1 VDHRPRSGPG
11 PWFSLKRD
19 ADAGASRARGQAA
32 MRMTL
37 GVSWWRRSRSR
48 STSTATR
55 EDRWE
60 PRVCDSRHAQ
70 QRRRAR
76 ELIELASR
84 RSDGFAGWPDWR
96 FGWHGADVSVSDEIR
111 PRTRRRQPRRLGPN
125 LSNHVR
131 AARAVLVKHG
141 HSSNDALARLE
152 SPFDQFRRLT
162 AEVSPELRTPLLI
175 IQAFRRSNCAIG
187 YRRRQAPG
195 IQWTG

>member
-1 VDHRPRSGPG
+1 VVATKPVTIDINGDTGGPLG
-11 PWFSLKRD
+11 NLACAILGTLNNVVGLVKLLTSL
-19 ADAGASRARGQAA
+19 
-32 MRMTL
+32 L
-37 GVSWWRRSRSR
+37 GVV
-48 STSTATR
+48 TGLLGT
-55 EDRWE
+55 
-60 PRVCDSRHAQ
+60 
-70 QRRRAR
+70 
-76 ELIELASR
+76 
-84 RSDGFAGWPDWR
+84 PDWR

-187 YRRRQAPG
+187 YRRRQGSG